1 VLSKLQSV
9 PRPDAKTNFV
19 FDLRPFGT
27 DGEIT
32 FREPKAA
39 DLFPDGAE
47 SKAASTAFPE
57 FKDAMLYQI
66 MVMGRC
72 YVIAEAEMGQMVQ
85 PWRALGQFARDHR
98 DLFIHLAAQFSEA
111 FPTGS
116 VEHLRKN
123 VGNVSTE

>member
-1 VLSKLQSV
+1 MLSKLQSV
-9 PRPDAKTNFV
+9 PLPEQKGNFV

-27 DGEIT
+27 DGELA

-47 SKAASTAFPE
+47 SKAASIAFPE

-72 YVIAEAEMGQMVQ
+72 YVTSEAEMGQIIQ
-85 PWRALGQFARDHR
+85 PWRALGQFGRDHR
-98 DLFIHLAAQFSEA
+98 DLFIHLAAQFSDA